1 MVITLKDL
9 IKIIKDTQLVHIVI
23 NDVYVGQFSAC
34 IISEYMKESILNA
47 TVDQLAGG
55 SDFMY
60 IFLKSEIEE
69 PQKHNDK
76 PDLFSYFH
84 DITK

>member
-9 IKIIKDTQLVHIVI
+9 IKIIKDTQLVHIFI

-34 IISEYMKESILNA
+34 IISEYMKESVLNA
-47 TVDQLAGG
+47 TVDHLASG

-60 IFLKSEIEE
+60 IFLISEIEA
-69 PQKHNDK
+69 PQKHDNN